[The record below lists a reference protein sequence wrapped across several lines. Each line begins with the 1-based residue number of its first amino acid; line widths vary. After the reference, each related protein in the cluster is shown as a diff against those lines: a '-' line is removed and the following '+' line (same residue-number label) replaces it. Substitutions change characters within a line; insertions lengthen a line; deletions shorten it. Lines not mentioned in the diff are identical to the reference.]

1 MRRPAGLY
9 GTLGIIALIFA
20 AIAYFGTAGFALF
33 VFVNLIVGLFLI
45 VMWISSGWSA
55 LGSFVGQRSTRYGAN
70 AIIYSLIFILIL
82 IAVNWISSQHH
93 ARMDLTAEKVYSLSS
108 QSVQVVKNLDKPL
121 KLVGFFA
128 GGENATARQLYEEYA
143 YASPKVSFELVD
155 PDKHPELAEKYKV
168 SVLNTTHLQYGGEN
182 GEGTNVTDLKEES
195 LTNAIL
201 RVSKASKKTI
211 YFLDGHGEAD
221 PDDTNDASGFG
232 QLKTALEGEGFQIK
246 KVLLATIAAVPGDCT
261 MLVIAGPQKPLG
273 QHEIDAIN
281 EYLKKNGR
289 VLAMFRPPRP
299 GNEIDETALIKLM
312 GQWGIDAGKD
322 VVVDQVVRLFA
333 GPALGLN
340 PLVDNY
346 GTHPI
351 THDFKQRTIF
361 PMARSVEPVADPKQ
375 GLMVTPIAKTSDT
388 SWAETD
394 IDGIFKRQEAKL
406 DPADKRGPI
415 DVADAVE
422 ADLAKLGD
430 GKGEAR
436 LVAFGST
443 DFANNQWITQFYN
456 RDFFVN
462 SVDWLAGQE
471 NQISIRPRELRASR
485 FRLTVD
491 QFSIVFA
498 LSVLLLPELLLIAGI
513 VVWWERRQ

>member
-1 MRRPAGLY
+1 
-9 GTLGIIALIFA
+9 
-20 AIAYFGTAGFALF
+20 
-33 VFVNLIVGLFLI
+33 
-45 VMWISSGWSA
+45 
-55 LGSFVGQRSTRYGAN
+55 
-70 AIIYSLIFILIL
+70 
-82 IAVNWISSQHH
+82 
-93 ARMDLTAEKVYSLSS
+93 
-108 QSVQVVKNLDKPL
+108 
-121 KLVGFFA
+121 
-128 GGENATARQLYEEYA
+128 
-143 YASPKVSFELVD
+143 
-155 PDKHPELAEKYKV
+155 
-168 SVLNTTHLQYGGEN
+168 
-182 GEGTNVTDLKEES
+182 
-195 LTNAIL
+195 
-201 RVSKASKKTI
+201 
-211 YFLDGHGEAD
+211 
-221 PDDTNDASGFG
+221 
-232 QLKTALEGEGFQIK
+232 
-246 KVLLATIAAVPGDCT
+246 
-261 MLVIAGPQKPLG
+261 
-273 QHEIDAIN
+273 
-281 EYLKKNGR
+281 
-289 VLAMFRPPRP
+289 
-299 GNEIDETALIKLM
+299 
-312 GQWGIDAGKD
+312 
-322 VVVDQVVRLFA
+322 
-333 GPALGLN
+333 LN

-346 GTHPI
+346 GTHAI

-394 IDGIFKRQEAKL
+394 IEGIFKRQEAKL

-456 RDFFVN
+456 RDFFIN